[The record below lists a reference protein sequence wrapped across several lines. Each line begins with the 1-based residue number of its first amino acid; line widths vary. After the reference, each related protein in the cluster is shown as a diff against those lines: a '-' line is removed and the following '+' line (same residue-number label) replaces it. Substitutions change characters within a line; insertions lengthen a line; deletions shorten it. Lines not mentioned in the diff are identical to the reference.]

1 MPLLWTCQTFLAGSP
16 SADRRISIYSSV
28 QMPHLQSCATILN
41 LRVLR
46 MVGGG
51 CRQCGRSKIKKNELG
66 ERDMVFRWRRKVL
79 SMSWQPFH
87 STGHEGLPV
96 SLPGLVLRA
105 PRLLAL
111 LALCWACPAVPV
123 S

>member
-1 MPLLWTCQTFLAGSP
+1 MLWNHQTFLAGLP
-16 SADRRISIYSSV
+16 LAGRRTSIYSSV
-28 QMPHLQSCATILN
+28 RMPHLQNCATILN
-41 LRVLR
+41 LRVLG

-51 CRQCGRSKIKKNELG
+51 CGQRGRSKIKKNELG
-66 ERDMVFRWRRKVL
+66 ERDMVFRQRRKAL
-79 SMSWQPFH
+79 SMSWQPFR
-87 STGHEGLPV
+87 SMGREGLPV

-105 PRLLAL
+105 PRLLVP

>member
-1 MPLLWTCQTFLAGSP
+1 MLWNRQTFLAGST
-16 SADRRISIYSSV
+16 SAVRRTSIYSSA
-28 QMPHLQSCATILN
+28 QMPQLQNCVMILN
-41 LRVLR
+41 LRVLG
-46 MVGGG
+46 MVRGG
-51 CRQCGRSKIKKNELG
+51 CGQHRRSKIKKNELG
-66 ERDMVFRWRRKVL
+66 ERDVVFRRRQKAL

-87 STGHEGLPV
+87 SAGCEGLPV

-105 PRLLAL
+105 PQLLDL

>member
-1 MPLLWTCQTFLAGSP
+1 MLWSHQTFLAGSP
-16 SADRRISIYSSV
+16 SAGRRTSIYSSAR
-28 QMPHLQSCATILN
+28 MPHLQNCATILN

-51 CRQCGRSKIKKNELG
+51 CGWRGMSKIKKNELG
-66 ERDMVFRWRRKVL
+66 ERDMVFRQRQKAL
-79 SMSWQPFH
+79 SMSWQPLH
-87 STGHEGLPV
+87 RAGHEGLPV

-105 PRLLAL
+105 PRLLTL
-111 LALCWACPAVPV
+111 LVLCWACPAVPV